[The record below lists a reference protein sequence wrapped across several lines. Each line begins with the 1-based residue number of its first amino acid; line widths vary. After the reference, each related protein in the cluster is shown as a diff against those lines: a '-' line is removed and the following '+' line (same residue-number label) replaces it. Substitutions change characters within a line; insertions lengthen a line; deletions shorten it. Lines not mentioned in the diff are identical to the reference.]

1 MLTHKKYFALSIG
14 LSILFCSLIKG
25 QNIRP
30 FTQIFSQN
38 IKGGTAIFGNSSMQI
53 IDNSTANLEKM
64 NESGNA
70 ANGVGGIGFSQY
82 GNDEENMQ
90 PVITDFQIPIINLI
104 QSANSWNYNDINVD
118 LGTSWQTLN
127 NPLGNWTSTNGNF
140 GYGRNQNTTIKHAVT
155 NYFLKTV
162 SIAKPALYSTFD
174 FSLCYDDAA
183 VIYVNGVEVKRLNM
197 PAGTINY
204 NTTAVNTNFSIWE
217 SFSIPSSYF
226 NEGENIIAVEVH
238 QIAAN
243 SNTCFFDMRLSATPA
258 YTSNS
263 STANLVLPAGKNTIK
278 FARLYWGGKISNSV
292 LNVYPDTLKKIK
304 IRKGTSGVYTDL
316 TSVNNADTYN
326 VNGSITGYQ
335 SYVDVTNFIQNN
347 GSGTYSIAE
356 IPLIA
361 GSASYGGNYAGWC
374 IIIAYENNLLPFN
387 SVQIYDG
394 FSQVYNNGSF
404 ASQTV
409 TLTGLHIPNNP
420 LELSDAVLSTMAWE
434 GDANISSSA
443 ASPAGDYLKINGIT
457 VSNEANPST
466 NFFNGT
472 ISKNGSFVH
481 SKNPDFTN
489 QMGIDIDELEVG
501 KGYGILPNA
510 TELQLEFGTEAD
522 KYFPGVF
529 ALAVRMQNPVI
540 SINKTVADANADGI
554 LQNNELLTYTL
565 SGGNAG
571 PGSAYKTMIV
581 DTLPMNVTYV
591 PNSMQIIQAPN
602 VLNISTQSGEQGDDF
617 AFVGSNLGRTYLK
630 IFLGNNA
637 SFSEGGLLDSGATY
651 KVKFKVRV
659 NKGVETVRN
668 TGMIFTR
675 TGADELI
682 TAESSV
688 SIGAVSGPLAVK
700 LLSFNAV
707 IKNKT
712 GLLNWVTENELN
724 NDYFDIERSEDG
736 VIFYKKGSVKGNGTS
751 AITQYYQY
759 NDNITTNIS
768 AVYYRLKIVDL
779 NSNFSYSKIIILHLN
794 EIFND
799 QFSVYPNP
807 FVDNLEIS
815 LNTPRD
821 VNAQYRILSFDGKE
835 ILSDKVLLQKGINI
849 LIAKNLCQL
858 ASGIYFFEINTGI
871 YKYIKKIVK
880 K

>member
-1 MLTHKKYFALSIG
+1 MLAHKKYPALLMG
-14 LSILFCSLIKG
+14 LSLLFCSLTKG

-30 FTQIFSQN
+30 FTKIFSQN
-38 IKGGTAIFGNSSMQI
+38 IKGSTAIFGNTSMQI

-64 NESGNA
+64 NESGTA

-90 PVITDFQIPIINLI
+90 PVITDFQIPILNLI
-104 QSANSWNYNDINVD
+104 QSANSWNYNDISVD

-127 NPLGNWTSTNGNF
+127 NPSGNWANTNGNF

-162 SIAKPALYSTFD
+162 TIATPALYSTFD
-174 FSLCYDDAA
+174 FSICYDDAA
-183 VIYVNGVEVKRLNM
+183 VIYVNGVEVKRLNL

-204 NTTAVNTNFSIWE
+204 NTTAINTNLSIWE

-226 NEGENIIAVEVH
+226 NAGENIIAVEVH
-238 QIAAN
+238 QITAN

-263 STANLVLPAGKNTIK
+263 STANLILPAGTNTIK
-278 FARLYWGGKISNSV
+278 YARLYWGGKIPNSV
-292 LNVYPDTLKKIK
+292 LNTYPDTLKKIK
-304 IRKGTSGVYTDL
+304 IRKGTSGIYTDL

-326 VNGSITGYQ
+326 VNASTTAYQ

-356 IPLIA
+356 IPMIA

-374 IIIAYENNLLPFN
+374 IVIAYENNLLPLN
-387 SVQIYDG
+387 SVRIYDG

-404 ASQTV
+404 ATQTV
-409 TLTGLHIPNNP
+409 TLTGLNIPNNP
-420 LELSDAVLSTMAWE
+420 LALSDAVLSTMAWE

-443 ASPAGDYLKINGIT
+443 SSPTGDYVKINGIT
-457 VSNEANPST
+457 VSNAVNPAT
-466 NFFNGT
+466 NFFNGS
-472 ISKNGSFVH
+472 ISKNGAFVH
-481 SKNPDFTN
+481 TKNPDFTN

-501 KGYGILPNA
+501 TGYGILPNA

-529 ALAVRMQNPVI
+529 ALAVRMKNPVI
-540 SINKTVADANADGI
+540 SINKSVADANADGI

-565 SGGNAG
+565 SGSNNG
-571 PGSAYKTMIV
+571 PGSAYKTIIV

-591 PNSMQIIQAPN
+591 PNSMLIIQAPG
-602 VLNISTQSGEQGDDF
+602 VLNTTKQSDEQGDDF
-617 AFVGSNLGRTYLK
+617 AFVGSDLGKTYVK
-630 IFLGNNA
+630 FFLGNNA
-637 SFSEGGLLDSGATY
+637 SYSEGGLLDSGANY
-651 KVKFKVRV
+651 QVKFKVRV
-659 NKGVETVRN
+659 NKGMETVRN
-668 TGMIFTR
+668 TGMIFSR
-675 TGADELI
+675 TEAGELI
-682 TAESSV
+682 TAECSV
-688 SIGAVSGPLAVK
+688 SIGAESGPLAVK
-700 LLSFNAV
+700 LISFNAV
-707 IKNKT
+707 LKNKT
-712 GLLNWVTENELN
+712 GLLNWVTENEFN

-736 VIFYKKGSVKGNGTS
+736 VTFYKKGSVKGNGTS

-779 NSNFSYSKIIILHLN
+779 NGNFSYSKIIILHLN

-807 FVDNLEIS
+807 FVDNLKIS
-815 LNTPRD
+815 LNTSLD

-835 ILSDKVLLQKGINI
+835 ILSEKVFLQKGINI
-849 LIAKNLCQL
+849 VMAKDLYQL
-858 ASGIYFFEINTGI
+858 ASGIYFFEINTGFN
-871 YKYIKKIVK
+871 KYIKKIVK

>member
-1 MLTHKKYFALSIG
+1 MLTHKKYFALFIG
-14 LSILFCSLIKG
+14 LSVLFCSLTKG
-25 QNIRP
+25 QNIRN

-64 NESGNA
+64 NESGTA

-90 PVITDFQIPIINLI
+90 PVITDFQIPILNLI
-104 QSANSWNYNDINVD
+104 KSADSWNYNDISSD

-127 NPLGNWTSTNGNF
+127 NPTDNWANTNGNF

-162 SIAKPALYSTFD
+162 SIATPVLYSALD
-174 FSLCYDDAA
+174 FSICYDDAA
-183 VIYVNGVEVKRLNM
+183 IIYVNGVEIKRLNM
-197 PAGTINY
+197 PAGNIDY

-226 NEGENIIAVEVH
+226 NAGENIIAVEVH
-238 QIAAN
+238 QITSN

-263 STANLVLPAGKNTIK
+263 STADLVLPAGTSTIK
-278 FARLYWGGKISNSV
+278 FARLYWGGKIPNSI

-304 IRKGTSGVYTDL
+304 IRKGTSGVYTNL
-316 TSVNNADTYN
+316 TSINNADTYN

-404 ASQTV
+404 AIQTV

-420 LELSDAVLSTMAWE
+420 LALSDAVLSTMAWE

-457 VSNEANPST
+457 VNNETNPAT
-466 NFFNGT
+466 NFFNGS

-481 SKNPDFTN
+481 TKNPDFTN

-510 TELQLEFGTEAD
+510 TELKLEFGTESD

-529 ALAVRMQNPVI
+529 ALTVRMKNPVI
-540 SINKTVADANADGI
+540 SINKSVADENADGI

-571 PGSAYKTMIV
+571 PGSAYKTIIV
-581 DTLPMNVTYV
+581 DTLPINVTYV

-602 VLNISTQSGEQGDDF
+602 VVNISTQSDEQGDDF
-617 AFVGSNLGRTYLK
+617 AFVGSYLGRTYVK
-630 IFLGNNA
+630 FFLGNIA
-637 SFSEGGLLDSGATY
+637 SFSEGGLLDSGANY
-651 KVKFKVRV
+651 KVKFQVRV

-675 TGADELI
+675 TEAGELI

-700 LLSFNAV
+700 LISFNAV
-707 IKNKT
+707 LKNKT

-724 NDYFDIERSEDG
+724 NNYFEVERSEDG
-736 VIFYKKGSVKGNGTS
+736 VTFYNRSSVKGYGTS
-751 AITQYYQY
+751 ALTQYYQY
-759 NDNITTNIS
+759 NDNISTNIS
-768 AVYYRLKIVDL
+768 AIYYRLKIVDL
-779 NSNFSYSKIIILHLN
+779 NGKFSYSKIIILRLN
-794 EIFND
+794 EIYNEKFG
-799 QFSVYPNP
+799 VYPNP
-807 FVDNLEIS
+807 FIDNLKIS
-815 LNTPRD
+815 ITTSQD
-821 VNAQYRILSFDGKE
+821 INAQYRILSFDGKE
-835 ILSDKVLLQKGINI
+835 ILSEKVFLQKGINI
-849 LIAKNLCQL
+849 VIAKDLYQL

-871 YKYIKKIVK
+871 NKYLKKIIKK
-880 K
+880 

>member
-1 MLTHKKYFALSIG
+1 MLTHKKYSALSIG